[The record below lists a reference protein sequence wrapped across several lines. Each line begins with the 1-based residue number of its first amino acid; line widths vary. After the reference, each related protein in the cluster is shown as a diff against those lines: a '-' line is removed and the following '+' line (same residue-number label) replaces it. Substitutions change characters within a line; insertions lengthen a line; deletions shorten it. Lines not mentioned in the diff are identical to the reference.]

1 MFSYPDLDLKISIS
15 LLVISFV
22 IGLVTWAVS
31 KKWKLGLIVFSI
43 LGNLSFLINVGSF
56 MYISYSLKWLQY
68 FSLFFWPLINIA
80 LVIIYRKQ
88 KNEERSN

>member
-43 LGNLSFLINVGSF
+43 LGNLSFFINVESRMF
-56 MYISYSLKWLQY
+56 YIYNLRWLKY
-68 FSLFFWPLINIA
+68 FSIFIWPLINVVLI
-80 LVIIYRKQ
+80 IIYRKQ
-88 KNEERSN
+88 KNEGKVN